1 MSEEKKIEVMS
12 DEKWNAWA
20 NPVLEWCENMEQN
33 LEDFAGLEDANY
45 DADEMELAEGTIRL
59 LIKKATDNPTRR
71 IDNKDRLQKSYRHFV
86 NWPHTGRGPQSSLSR
101 EEQGGLDKVCTV
113 ERLAALAYWNVYVEH
128 GAEHTLVQNASRKNQ
143 TNGVRYPN
151 GAAFANK
158 SVASRKAQVRG
169 FIKSGEW
176 GATDEE
182 GNALPFDFNH
192 PIVRVPLP
200 PKDE

>member
-20 NPVLEWCENMEQN
+20 NPVLEWCDNMEQN
-33 LEDFAGLEDANY
+33 LVDFAGVENPTY
-45 DADEMELAEGTIRL
+45 DSDEMELAEGSIRL
-59 LIKKATDNPTRR
+59 LIKKSGENPTRR
-71 IDNKDRLQKSYRHFV
+71 TDTKARLQNSYRHFV

-101 EEQGGLDKVCTV
+101 EQQNGLDMGCSI
-113 ERLAALAYWNVYVEH
+113 EREAALAYYAVYAEH
-128 GAEHTLVQNASRKNQ
+128 GATHLLVQNASRKNQ
-143 TNGVRYPN
+143 TTGVAFPN
-151 GAAFANK
+151 AAAFANK
-158 SVASRKAQVRG
+158 SVTSRKAQLRG

-176 GATDEE
+176 GATDDE